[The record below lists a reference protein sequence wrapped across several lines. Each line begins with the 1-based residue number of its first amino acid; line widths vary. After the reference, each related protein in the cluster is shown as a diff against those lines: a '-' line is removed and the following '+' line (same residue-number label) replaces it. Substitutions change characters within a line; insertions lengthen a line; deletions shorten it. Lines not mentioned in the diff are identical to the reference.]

1 MVVLLNP
8 FCIVLSG
15 MFHASKSDV
24 SVAVFPD
31 PAVWG
36 PGSGVPGEDTRL

>member
-8 FCIVLSG
+8 VCIVLSG
-15 MFHASKSDV
+15 MFHVSKSDV
-24 SVAVFPD
+24 SVEVFPD

-36 PGSGVPGEDTRL
+36 PGSGFPGGDTRL